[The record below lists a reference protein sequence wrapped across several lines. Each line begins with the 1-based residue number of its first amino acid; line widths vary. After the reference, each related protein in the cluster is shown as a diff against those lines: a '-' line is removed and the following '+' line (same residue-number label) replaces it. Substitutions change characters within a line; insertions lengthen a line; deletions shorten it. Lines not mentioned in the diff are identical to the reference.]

1 MMFSKD
7 IGIDMGTANVLIYV
21 KDNGLVINE
30 PTVIAI
36 DKRTDEPVAFGV
48 EAFQMIGRSPEYI
61 QIIRPMK
68 AGNIADFEMAR
79 VLIRHFLEKAL
90 GKSLR
95 IKPHITI
102 CCKADTTR
110 VEKSVIRQVMMGA
123 GAKQVVIEEESKVAA
138 IGAGMDISKPSGN
151 MIVDLGAGTTDA
163 SVLSMGEIVSFEK
176 TKIGGF
182 HFDQCIIQHIRKKH
196 NVYIGEKTAEQVKKD
211 MGVVLK
217 DGKKPSAMNVHGSD
231 LATGIPKTIEVT
243 AEEIHQ
249 ALFLPINKIVETTRK
264 ALEETMPELAA
275 DIAQRGILLIGGGA
289 LLPGLDTLLSEHLN
303 VPVFIAENALTCIA
317 EGTGQLMDSVS
328 KTSTRII

>member
-1 MMFSKD
+1 MFSKD
-7 IGIDMGTANVLIYV
+7 IGIDLGTANILIVV
-21 KDNGLVINE
+21 KGDGLVINE
-30 PTVIAI
+30 PAVIAI

-48 EAFQMIGRSPEYI
+48 EAYQMIGRAPEHI

-68 AGNIADFEMAR
+68 AGNIAEFEMAR

-90 GKSLR
+90 GKSRR
-95 IKPHITI
+95 IRPNVTI

-110 VEKSVIRQVMMGA
+110 VEKSVIRQVVMGA

-138 IGAGMDISKPSGN
+138 IGTGMDISTPSGN

-163 SVLSMGEIVSFEK
+163 SVLSMGEIVSFKK
-176 TKIGGF
+176 TNIGGL

-211 MGVVLK
+211 MGLVLM
-217 DGKKPSAMNVHGSD
+217 DGEKPNAMNVHGSD

-249 ALFLPINKIVETTRK
+249 ALRLPISKIVETTRN
-264 ALEETMPELAA
+264 ALEETLPELAA

-289 LLPGLDTLLSEHLN
+289 LLPGIDTLLSEHLQ
-303 VPVFIAENALTCIA
+303 VPVFIAENGLTCIA
-317 EGTGQLMDSVS
+317 EGTALLMESDG
-328 KTSTRII
+328 KRSTRII

>member
-1 MMFSKD
+1 MFSKD
-7 IGIDMGTANVLIYV
+7 IGIDLGTANVLIVV
-21 KDNGLVINE
+21 KDDGLVIDE
-30 PTVIAI
+30 PAVIAI

-48 EAFQMIGRSPEYI
+48 EAYQMIGRSPEHI

-68 AGNIADFEMAR
+68 AGNIAEFEMAR

-90 GKSLR
+90 GKSRR
-95 IKPHITI
+95 IKPHVTI
-102 CCKADTTR
+102 GCKADTTR
-110 VEKSVIRQVMMGA
+110 VEKSVIRQVVMGA

-138 IGAGMDISKPSGN
+138 IGTGMDISTPSGN

-176 TKIGGF
+176 TNIGGL

-196 NVYIGEKTAEQVKKD
+196 HVYIGEKTAEQVKKD
-211 MGVVLK
+211 MGLVLT
-217 DGKKPSAMNVHGSD
+217 DGEKPNAMNVHGSD

-249 ALFLPINKIVETTRK
+249 ALRLPISKIVETTRN
-264 ALEETMPELAA
+264 ALEETLPELAA

-289 LLPGLDTLLSEHLN
+289 SLPGIDTLLSEHLH
-303 VPVFIAENALTCIA
+303 VPVFIAENGLTCIID
-317 EGTGQLMDSVS
+317 GTALLMEWDG
-328 KTSTRII
+328 KRSTRII

>member
-1 MMFSKD
+1 MFSKE
-7 IGIDMGTANVLIYV
+7 IGIDLGTANVLIYV

-30 PTVIAI
+30 QAVIAI
-36 DKRTDEPVAFGV
+36 DKRTDEPVAFGN
-48 EAFQMIGRSPEYI
+48 EAYQMIGRSPEHI

-68 AGNIADFEMAR
+68 VGNIADFEMAR

-95 IKPHITI
+95 IRPHVTI
-102 CCKADTTR
+102 GCKADTTR

-138 IGAGMDISKPSGN
+138 IGAGIDISKPSGN

-163 SVLSMGEIVSFEK
+163 SVLSMGEIVSFKK
-176 TKIGGF
+176 TNIGGL

-211 MGVVLK
+211 IGLVQMGGV
-217 DGKKPSAMNVHGSD
+217 KPGAMNVHGSD

-243 AEEIHQ
+243 AEEIHE
-249 ALFLPINKIVETTRK
+249 ALRLPIGKIVETTRD
-264 ALEETMPELAA
+264 ALEETLPELAA
-275 DIAQRGILLIGGGA
+275 DIAQRGIILIGGGA
-289 LLPGLDTLLSEHLN
+289 WLPGIDTLLSEHLQ
-303 VPVFIAENALTCIA
+303 VPVFIAENPLTCIV
-317 EGTGQLMDSVS
+317 EGTGLLMDSVG
-328 KTSTRII
+328 KNSTRII